1 VLARRLQRE
10 TLWPLLLAGLCG
22 LFFFYRLGAM
32 ALIGPDEPRYAQV
45 AREMLARRDPITP
58 TIGGQPWLEKPAL
71 TYWLMALSMRALGV
85 SELAARLPSALLA
98 TAVAFVLYGVGRR
111 AHSPLYGFFA
121 ACCFIVTPM
130 AFGFARGATTDM
142 PFSATLTAGLCLL
155 FLASE
160 ATAPRRRSRLF
171 IAAGFCL
178 GLAVLA
184 KGLIGVLFPILIM
197 GSSFFLRR
205 SLRLFPRGK
214 ELAWSSLAFLLA
226 CASWYG
232 PMLAR
237 HGWRFIN
244 EFFIEHH
251 IQRYTTDRFQHPG
264 PVYYYLPVLLV
275 GMFPW
280 TPLLLLALARLLGER
295 RGIAS
300 SGDSEN
306 HPLARLRVFA
316 ALWIAWPFLFFSFSQ
331 SKLPGY
337 LLPVIPAAAL
347 LAAAELLRIWGA
359 PPARAMKL
367 QAISLPIFFFA
378 IAEAALLYARR
389 ELGDVNSMKPL
400 LLWGIRGGALV
411 GIGLALAAR
420 QRALILLILSMCVAG
435 VPILLTIFQPAIER
449 KESYR
454 TVAEIA
460 LRNFQPGERLVG
472 YGWFHH
478 TLTFYTNARSIYD
491 EHGRVRIIFSQRE
504 LWEIARDLGSVLV
517 VTQQRH
523 VRELRSSPEFD
534 VELVGSDGEYCIVR
548 LKVLK

>member
-1 VLARRLQRE
+1 MLARRLQKE
-10 TLWPLLLAGLCG
+10 MLWLLLLTGVCG

-71 TYWLMALSMRALGV
+71 TYWLMALSMQALGV
-85 SELAARLPSALLA
+85 SEFAARLPSALLA
-98 TAVAFVLYGVGRR
+98 TAVAFFLYGVGRR
-111 AHSPLYGFFA
+111 VHSPLYGFFA

-142 PFSATLTAGLCLL
+142 PFSATLTAGLCFL

-160 ATAPRRRSRLF
+160 ATAPRSRARLF
-171 IAAGFCL
+171 IAAGFCF

-184 KGLIGVLFPILIM
+184 KGLVGVLFPILII
-197 GSSFFLRR
+197 GSSLFLRQ
-205 SLRLFPRGK
+205 SLRIFPRGK
-214 ELAWSSLAFLLA
+214 ELAWSGLAFLLA

-251 IQRYTTDRFQHPG
+251 IQRYTTGRFQHPG

-280 TPLLLLALARLLGER
+280 TPLLLLALARLLRER
-295 RGIAS
+295 RGVAS
-300 SGDSEN
+300 SEDSEN
-306 HPLARLRVFA
+306 QSCARLKVFA

-347 LAAAELLRIWGA
+347 LAAAELLRLWGA
-359 PPARAMKL
+359 SPDRAMRL

-378 IAEAALLYARR
+378 IAGAALLYAQR
-389 ELGDVNSMKPL
+389 ELGEVNATKPL
-400 LLWGIRGGALV
+400 LLVGIGGGALV

-420 QRALILLILSMCVAG
+420 QKALILLILSVCVAS
-435 VPILLTIFQPAIER
+435 VPVLLEIFQPAIER
-449 KESYR
+449 KESHR
-454 TVAEIA
+454 TLAEIA
-460 LRNFQPGERLVG
+460 LKNFRPEEKLVG

-491 EHGRVRIIFSQRE
+491 ERGRVRIIFSQKE
-504 LWEIARDLGSVLV
+504 LREIAHDLGSMLV
-517 VTQQRH
+517 VTRWRH
-523 VRELRSSPEFD
+523 VRELRSSPGFD
-534 VELVGSDGEYCIVR
+534 VELLGSDGEYGIVR